1 MAFPTHILP
10 SVFGI
15 LGNIISFC
23 VFLAPLKS
31 TVNLPSQHF
40 AVKFQANVLQIYKKK
55 STEDFQSVPYSV
67 SLFSCTL
74 LLYYGYLKTENGMMI
89 ITINA
94 IGCAIETAYIA
105 IFLIYATKRSPTIK
119 LLLLFNTASY
129 GLIVI
134 TTLLA
139 SHGTTRVTIVG
150 WICAVFSVCVFA
162 APLSIIR
169 LVIRTRSVEYMPF
182 SLSFFLT
189 ICAVVWFFYGLL
201 IKDYYVA
208 TPNVLGFIF
217 GVTQMILYMI
227 YKDKKKQ
234 VRPMVQPQDGL
245 ATTIVDLGAIL
256 EMQEKTGVILEIQDK
271 AGVELGVILEM
282 KEKSVAGD
290 EAVGEK
296 QEVMAKVS
304 LGLDGEKTITPTFA

>member
-23 VFLAPLKS
+23 VFLAPLP
-31 TVNLPSQHF
+31 TF
-40 AVKFQANVLQIYKKK
+40 YRIYKKK
-55 STEDFQSVPYSV
+55 STEGFQSVPYSV
-67 SLFSCTL
+67 SLFSCML

-94 IGCAIETAYIA
+94 IGCAIETAYIVV
-105 IFLIYATKRSPTIK
+105 FLIYATRESLMYTIK
-119 LLLLFNTASY
+119 LLVLFNIGSY

-134 TTLLA
+134 TTLLT
-139 SHGTTRVTIVG
+139 SQGSLRVMIVG

-189 ICAVVWFFYGLL
+189 ICAVLWFFYGLL

-208 TPNVLGFIF
+208 TPNVLGFVF

-234 VRPMVQPQDGL
+234 VRPVVQPQDGPA
-245 ATTIVDLGAIL
+245 ATVVDLGAILEMKEKAGVDLGAIL
-256 EMQEKTGVILEIQDK
+256 EMQEK
-271 AGVELGVILEM
+271 AG
-282 KEKSVAGD
+282 SVAGD

-296 QEVMAKVS
+296 KEEVTAKVS
-304 LGLDGEKTITPTFA
+304 LGLDGEKTIMPTFA